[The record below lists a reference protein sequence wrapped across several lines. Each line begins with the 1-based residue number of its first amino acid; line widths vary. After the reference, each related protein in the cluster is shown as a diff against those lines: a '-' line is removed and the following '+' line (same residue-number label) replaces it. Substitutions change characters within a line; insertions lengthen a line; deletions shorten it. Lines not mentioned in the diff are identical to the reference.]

1 MPRRALVVQTWS
13 REGLAWPSPHHHL
26 VCVETCARYSTLPLT
41 SGHLAKDGRSVDLD
55 SHDPHEAVRAYPSAP
70 PPSPLNM
77 SVWDRLAADAWESA
91 HPIARLAGTS
101 ARTAAPSPRRALQ
114 A

>member
-1 MPRRALVVQTWS
+1 MALAPPPPR
-13 REGLAWPSPHHHL
+13 

-77 SVWDRLAADAWESA
+77 VWDRLAADAWESA

-101 ARTAAPSPRRALQ
+101 ARTAAPSPRRALKD
-114 A
+114 